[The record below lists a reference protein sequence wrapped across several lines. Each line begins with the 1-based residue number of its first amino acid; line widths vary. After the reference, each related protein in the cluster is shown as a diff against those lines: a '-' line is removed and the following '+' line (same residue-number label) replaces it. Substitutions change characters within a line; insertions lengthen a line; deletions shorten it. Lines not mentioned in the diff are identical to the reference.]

1 MKPIY
6 TYVLLIVVGILLGIG
21 VCRNYYVKIAPD
33 VKRDT
38 TYIYEKV
45 PYSRLD
51 LGKMSVQLSIPE
63 VNVPNIVFMQIDS
76 TTIIYKDS
84 VRYVVLPRQYYFTST
99 EDVEIWHSGIDSTI
113 DSLNVVRKAANITN
127 TYKPKEKKNYLA
139 VGMDVSWC
147 VKPSIPIYLEY
158 TRMLHRNVALRAG
171 VFHDLAIQETG
182 FRVGVNANIG
192 W

>member
-6 TYVLLIVVGILLGIG
+6 TYVLLIVVGILLGSG

-139 VGMDVSWC
+139 IGVEAGWC
-147 VKPSIPIYLEY
+147 VKPYTPIYLEY
-158 TRMLHRNVALRAG
+158 SRMLHKNIVFNAG
-171 VFHDLAIQETG
+171 VFRDLVREENG
-182 FRVGVNANIG
+182 MRVGIKAQIG

>member
-6 TYVLLIVVGILLGIG
+6 TYVLLIVVGILLGAG

-33 VKRDT
+33 VQRDT

-63 VNVPNIVFMQIDS
+63 VNVPNIVFMRIDS
-76 TTIIYKDS
+76 TTVIYKDS

-113 DSLNVVRKAANITN
+113 DSLNVVAKNVVVSKMEIPT
-127 TYKPKEKKNYLA
+127 EKRNYLSA
-139 VGMDVSWC
+139 GVEVGWC
-147 VKPSIPIYLEY
+147 STFSIPIYLEY
-158 TRMLHRNVALRAG
+158 TRKLHKNVEFNAG
-171 VFHDLAIQETG
+171 VFHDLVLGETG
-182 FRVGVNANIG
+182 FRIGVNANIG

>member
-1 MKPIY
+1 MQ
-6 TYVLLIVVGILLGIG
+6 
-21 VCRNYYVKIAPD
+21 
-33 VKRDT
+33 RDT

-63 VNVPNIVFMQIDS
+63 VNVPNMVFMRIDS

-113 DSLNVVRKAANITN
+113 DSLNVVRKTANITN
-127 TYKPKEKKNYLA
+127 TYKPKEKKNFVAIGMEANYL
-139 VGMDVSWC
+139 DRLYT
-147 VKPSIPIYLEY
+147 PIYFQY
-158 TRMLHRNVALRAG
+158 SRMLHKNVEIYGKIGYDLPSELWGVVMGVRAK
-171 VFHDLAIQETG
+171 VE
-182 FRVGVNANIG
+182 